1 MVRDIPEEAD
11 AVEVAR
17 ASRAGWQLK
26 NTSDSH
32 SVYAPIKSALSWRT
46 WRVESRLAVAFHS
59 GQV

>member
-1 MVRDIPEEAD
+1 MVRNIPEEAD

-26 NTSDSH
+26 NTSDSQ
-32 SVYAPIKSALSWRT
+32 SVYAPTKSALSWHLGRIET
-46 WRVESRLAVAFHS
+46 RLAVAFHG